1 MAPVAVVTGATSGIG
16 VEITRGL
23 ADHGYQLYVSCR
35 THSDGDK
42 ILKEIHT
49 THPGAMIT
57 YRQVKRASTEVTRT
71 MN

>member
-16 VEITRGL
+16 IEVTRGL

-57 YRQVKRASTEVTRT
+57 YRQDFEATIIRV
-71 MN
+71 